1 MHVID
6 LSSKMKTRITCR
18 VCNSALEP
26 ILDLGDHYV
35 SDFPKPGD
43 MPGSKAPL
51 ELCLCRRCHLL
62 QLRHT
67 VDPNDMYRNYW
78 YRSGTNQTMRNAL
91 ADVANK
97 AETLIHLQEED
108 TVLDIGCNDGTLLA
122 SYRTG
127 GIIKVGIDP
136 SNVAQDARKVA
147 DKVMIDFFS
156 ADIYAK
162 AMGSKRAKVV
172 TSIAMFYDLEDPNR
186 FVSDIK
192 LVLEFNG
199 LWIIQMSYLPLMLKT
214 NEFGN
219 ICHEHLEYYSLQS
232 LEYLLN
238 LHGFEV
244 VDVELNDINGGS
256 LRAYIRNKGA
266 DPVVF
271 GDETYRSLAS
281 ERVKAMGE
289 NEIRLGLTDKPIYE
303 GFAMRVE
310 RIKQDT
316 VGFISNAVAQG
327 KSVYVYGASTK
338 GNTVLQYFGLDHT
351 LITAAAERNPDKW
364 GRVTVGTNIPI
375 ISEAD
380 ARAAKPDYFLVLPWH
395 FLEEF
400 MAREHDYLHA
410 GGRFIVPFP
419 YFTLI

>member
-1 MHVID
+1 
-6 LSSKMKTRITCR
+6 MKTRKTCR
-18 VCNSALEP
+18 VCGSALEP
-26 ILDLGDHYV
+26 ILNLGEHYV
-35 SDFPKPGD
+35 SDFPRPGD
-43 MPGSKAPL
+43 DLPSKAPL
-51 ELCLCRRCHLL
+51 DLALCKRCRLL

-67 VDPNDMYRNYW
+67 VDPNEMYRNYW
-78 YRSGTNQTMRNAL
+78 YKSGTNQTMRGAL
-91 ADVANK
+91 ADIANT
-97 AETLIHLQEED
+97 AETLIHLKEGD
-108 TVLDIGCNDGTLLA
+108 AVLDIGCNDGTLLS

-127 GIIKVGIDP
+127 GIVKVGIDP
-136 SNVAQDARKVA
+136 SNVAEQARGVV
-147 DKVMIDFFS
+147 DKLVNDFFT
-156 ADIYAK
+156 AEVYLKEMGDQHAK
-162 AMGSKRAKVV
+162 IV

-192 LVLEFNG
+192 RVLDLDG

-238 LHGFEV
+238 LHGFEI

-256 LRAYIRNKGA
+256 LRAYIRNRGA
-266 DPVVF
+266 DAVNF
-271 GDETYRSLAS
+271 GDATYRALSVD
-281 ERVKAMGE
+281 RVQAMREGE
-289 NEIRLGLTDKPIYE
+289 VKLGLAEKTVYDE
-303 GFAMRVE
+303 FAMRVE
-310 RIKQDT
+310 RIKHDT
-316 VGFISNAVAQG
+316 VDFVRNAVAQG
-327 KSVYVYGASTK
+327 KKVYVYGASTK
-338 GNTVLQYFGLDHT
+338 GNTVLQYFELDHT
-351 LITAAAERNPDKW
+351 LITAAAERNSDKW
-364 GRVTVGTNIPI
+364 GRVTIGTNIPI

-400 MAREHDYLHA
+400 MAREHDYLYS